1 MIKKTFTITFYS
13 PRELWVRFWNRFYWP
28 RRKQCAEWMDLV
40 EVKLHNAIIHDIV
53 MEYYDKGKIGYSLA
67 EDLEL
72 TIEQAIKDV
81 CSDVKRIITKPILE

>member
-1 MIKKTFTITFYS
+1 MITKTFTITFYS

-40 EVKLHNAIIHDIV
+40 EVKLDNAIIHDIV
-53 MEYYDKGKIGYSLA
+53 WEYYDKGIIGYSLA

-72 TIEQAIKDV
+72 TINQAIKDV
-81 CSDVKRIITKPILE
+81 CSDFKEVITKPI